1 MENRVFKS
9 KVDTW
14 LIIVMAA
21 STLLVAGACF
31 SIDNADLLAY
41 IINIVLVAVMVLA
54 FVAIF
59 NIRYEVSEGVLL
71 VRTFILLSYSIDI
84 ADISEIRNSKSWL
97 ASPAASLDRLEIRY
111 GRGNSLLIS
120 PADRQGL
127 IDCLRGFNPNIVYK
141 NE

>member
-14 LIIVMAA
+14 LITVMAA

-41 IINIVLVAVMVLA
+41 IINIVLVAVMV
-54 FVAIF
+54 FVFFAIF
-59 NIRYEVSEGVLL
+59 NIRYEVSEDTLF
-71 VRTFILLSYSIDI
+71 VRSFILLSYTIPV
-84 ADISEIRNSKSWL
+84 ADIREIRASSSWL

>member
-41 IINIVLVAVMVLA
+41 IINIVLVAVMVFA

-71 VRTFILLSYSIDI
+71 VRTFILLSYTIPV
-84 ADISEIRNSKSWL
+84 ADIREIRASSSWL

-111 GRGNSLLIS
+111 SKRRTILLS
-120 PADRQGL
+120 PADKQGFV
-127 IDCLRGFNPNIVYK
+127 DCLTGVNPNIVCK
-141 NE
+141 NG